1 MVYERELMHIHN
13 IQKTYSGSNVRLTAD
28 VSFQNGFKET
38 IYFSCDKKYASFLAE
53 DATAFVAT
61 MLLPGLKDGEA
72 VSTDGSVSKKF
83 LKNTTRVMSLLSS
96 WDKSFKK
103 VEVSAKK
110 LKADTAHGKAVGV
123 FFSGGVDSF
132 YTYLKHRKDITH
144 FILVHGFD
152 IAETNSELFEK
163 TAHHIGIIAKEEGK
177 ELVTVKTNIRK
188 VIEKSVLWDWGHG
201 SALGAIA
208 LLFRPLFAKV
218 FIAGALSYDQLFP
231 YGTHPELDPL
241 WGTETLT
248 LVHDGNERDRR
259 DKVIDVIS
267 HSELALNHLH
277 VCPQNEKGIYN
288 CGKCFKCL
296 WTKMVLICAG
306 SLDKAKTFDNT
317 IDLERVSKMYYNYA
331 LNYHMQAESALRKLQ
346 ELNREPALQQAIRL
360 SLERSKRKPL
370 KKRFSDAVATFDQKY
385 NNRRL
390 YRLLFTM
397 HGSERNVVFKL
408 LYRYNLIK

>member
-1 MVYERELMHIHN
+1 MYERELMQIHN
-13 IQKTYSGSNVRLTAD
+13 IQKKYSGTSVRVTAD
-28 VSFQNGFKET
+28 ISFQNGMKET
-38 IYFSCDKKYASFLAE
+38 IYVSCDKKYASFLAE

-61 MLLPGLKDGEA
+61 MLLPGLKEGE
-72 VSTDGSVSKKF
+72 SITTDAAVSKKF
-83 LKNTTRVMSLLSS
+83 LDNTAHIMNLLSS
-96 WDKSFKK
+96 WDPSFKK
-103 VEVSAKK
+103 VEVSTKK
-110 LKADTAHGKAVGV
+110 VNAETAGGKAVGV

-144 FILVHGFD
+144 FLLVHGFD

-163 TAHHIGIIAKEEGK
+163 TANHISVIAKEEGK
-177 ELVTVKTNIRK
+177 ELITVKTNIRK

-201 SALGAIA
+201 SALATIA
-208 LLFRPLFAKV
+208 LLFRPLFGKV

-267 HSELALNHLH
+267 HSALALNHLH
-277 VCPQNEKGIYN
+277 VCPQNEKGVYN

-306 SLDKAKTFDNT
+306 ALSKAKTFDNA
-317 IDLERVSKMYYNYA
+317 IDLELVSKMYYNYA
-331 LNYHMQAESALRKLQ
+331 LNYHMQAESVLRKLQ
-346 ELNREPALQQAIRL
+346 EQKREPELQQAILL
-360 SLERSKRKPL
+360 SLKRSRRKPF
-370 KKRFSDAVATFDQKY
+370 KKKFSESIAKLDQKY
-385 NNRRL
+385 NKRRL

-397 HGSERNVVFKL
+397 HGAERNTMFKI